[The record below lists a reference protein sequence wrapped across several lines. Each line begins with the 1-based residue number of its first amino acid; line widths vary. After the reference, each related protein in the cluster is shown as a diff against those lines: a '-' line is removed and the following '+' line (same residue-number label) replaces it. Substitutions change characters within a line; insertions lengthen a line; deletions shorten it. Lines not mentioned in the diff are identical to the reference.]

1 MNKEKNFA
9 SAVVYVHNCEKKIN
23 EFITTI
29 IQILE
34 ENFEHSEVICVNDSS
49 ADNSLRIIKKIS
61 ELATSVSVSV
71 INMSCYHG
79 IEAAM
84 NAGVDLSIGDF
95 VFEFDNMN
103 LDFNKDVVM
112 QVYRRALQGYD
123 IVSAVPDRKQK
134 LSSKLFYTMFDRN
147 SSLGCAMNTESF
159 RVLSRRAINRISAMN
174 VMIPYRKVVHV
185 NCGLQTD
192 NIKYSVYATEKYKV
206 DKQEKAYRFELAV
219 DSLIL
224 FTNIGYRFAK
234 FMSGMMIIITLITLF
249 YTVFAYIVSSPVEG
263 WTSTILFLSIVFLG
277 VFVMFT
283 VIVKY
288 LQIIL
293 ELVFK
298 KKHYTFE
305 SIEKIT
311 K

>member
-1 MNKEKNFA
+1 
-9 SAVVYVHNCEKKIN
+9 
-23 EFITTI
+23 
-29 IQILE
+29 
-34 ENFEHSEVICVNDSS
+34 
-49 ADNSLRIIKKIS
+49 
-61 ELATSVSVSV
+61 
-71 INMSCYHG
+71 
-79 IEAAM
+79 
-84 NAGVDLSIGDF
+84 
-95 VFEFDNMN
+95 
-103 LDFNKDVVM
+103 
-112 QVYRRALQGYD
+112 
-123 IVSAVPDRKQK
+123 
-134 LSSKLFYTMFDRN
+134 
-147 SSLGCAMNTESF
+147 MNTESF